1 MICTQ
6 TNVKGTRY
14 GFSFSLNWLELDAQC
29 SDNGP
34 VKFSERR
41 SIILILKT
49 CKVSLKFQCCTI
61 LSSGT
66 SSDSFSSFAPH
77 RFSNLKIKQLWLTGG
92 GGRDGGG
99 GGGGSLMTWI
109 NRRSKRASAQ
119 PVRRR
124 IGTRTNTRAQTS
136 SRRAQTRLTEV
147 IRDRWLSQTETSL
160 SSSHGGDAVAA
171 SLFCSSDC
179 CPIAS
184 LTADYKDSACKPTSG
199 APRAK

>member
-1 MICTQ
+1 MPNAAITALWNSQ
-6 TNVKGTRY
+6 R
-14 GFSFSLNWLELDAQC
+14 DAQNVQ
-29 SDNGP
+29 SFP
-34 VKFSERR
+34 EISVLHHSE
-41 SIILILKT
+41 LCNL
-49 CKVSLKFQCCTI
+49 LW
-61 LSSGT
+61 LP
-66 SSDSFSSFAPH
+66 FSSFAPH

-119 PVRRR
+119 PVRRH

>member
-41 SIILILKT
+41 SKRA
-49 CKVSLKFQCCTI
+49 KFPWNFSAAPFWA
-61 LSSGT
+61 L
-66 SSDSFSSFAPH
+66 DLLWLPFSSFAPH